1 MRFRL
6 VRPRSLVLLAVAT
19 ACLAAPAVGSAAERL
34 VAVDEA
40 NRLVVFSS
48 DTPRAI
54 TRIRVTGLGPG
65 ERILGLDVRPAN
77 GQLVAVSSGSRLY
90 ALDAATGAA
99 TGIGPAPFSPV
110 VSGGAFGFDFNPT
123 VDRIRLTSDGRQNLR
138 LHPDTGLVA
147 AVDGGLAYGTTD
159 TGSGA
164 VPQIVASAYTN
175 SVRGASTTQL
185 FDIDVARDV
194 LVLQSPPNNGTL
206 VTVGPLGV
214 DAQSGA
220 GFDIAPSDG
229 VAWAALRVP
238 GQGGSQLYRIDLGT
252 GAATLV
258 GRIGGG
264 LAVNGLAAVGAA
276 VPDTAAPAL
285 SIVTLGSTAGPS
297 SLAGRPGLPVRAAC
311 SEACTLTAR
320 LLLGSRVV
328 GAAATTTEVA
338 GSVSLRLRLS
348 AAGAAAVRARRAA
361 GLVVSVSASD
371 AAGNAATAVTR
382 ALGGRR

>member
-6 VRPRSLVLLAVAT
+6 VRPRFLVFLAVAT
-19 ACLAAPAVGSAAERL
+19 ACLAVPAVGSAAERL

-54 TRIRVTGLGPG
+54 TRVRVTGLGAG
-65 ERILGLDVRPAN
+65 ERLLGLDVRPAN
-77 GQLVAVSSGSRLY
+77 GQLVAVSSSSRLY
-90 ALDAATGAA
+90 ALDAGTGAA
-99 TGIGPAPFSPV
+99 TAIGQAPFSPA

-138 LHPDTGLVA
+138 LHPDTGAVA
-147 AVDGGLAYGTTD
+147 AVDGMLAYGTSD
-159 TGSGA
+159 AGNGA
-164 VPQIVASAYTN
+164 VPQVVASAYTN
-175 SVRGASTTQL
+175 SVRGATTTQL
-185 FDIDVARDV
+185 YDIDVARDV
-194 LVLQSPPNNGTL
+194 LVLQNPPNNGTL

-214 DAQSGA
+214 DAQSGG

-229 VAWAALRVP
+229 VAWAVLRVP
-238 GQGGSQLYRIDLGT
+238 GQGGSQLYRINLAT

-264 LAVNGLAAVGAA
+264 LAVNGLAALGAA
-276 VPDTAAPAL
+276 QPDTAAPTL
-285 SIVTLGSTAGPS
+285 SIVTLGSTAGAS

-320 LLLGSRVV
+320 FLLGSRVV
-328 GAAATTTEVA
+328 GTATATTELA
-338 GSVSLRLRLS
+338 GSVPLRLRLS
-348 AAGAAAVRARRAA
+348 AAGAAAVRARRTA
-361 GLVVSVSASD
+361 GLVVSVSATD
-371 AAGNAATAVTR
+371 AAGNTARPVTR
-382 ALGGRR
+382 TLGARG

>member
-6 VRPRSLVLLAVAT
+6 VRPRFLVFLAVAT
-19 ACLAAPAVGSAAERL
+19 ACLAVPAVGSAAERL

-54 TRIRVTGLGPG
+54 TRVRVTGLAAG
-65 ERILGLDVRPAN
+65 ERLLGLDVRPAN
-77 GQLVAVSSGSRLY
+77 GQLVAVTSSSRLY
-90 ALDAATGAA
+90 ALDAGTGAA
-99 TGIGPAPFSPV
+99 TAIGQAPFSPS

-138 LHPDTGLVA
+138 LHPDTGAVA
-147 AVDGGLAYGTTD
+147 AVDGMLAYGTSD
-159 TGSGA
+159 AGNGS
-164 VPQIVASAYTN
+164 VPQVVASAYTN
-175 SVRGASTTQL
+175 SVRGATTTQL
-185 FDIDVARDV
+185 YDIDVARDV
-194 LVLQSPPNNGTL
+194 LVLQNPPNNGTL

-214 DAQSGA
+214 DAQSG

-238 GQGGSQLYRIDLGT
+238 GQGGSQLYRINLAT

-258 GRIGGG
+258 GRVGGG
-264 LAVNGLAAVGAA
+264 LAVNGLAALGAA
-276 VPDTAAPAL
+276 QPDTAAPTL
-285 SIVTLGSTAGPS
+285 SIVTLGSRAGAS

-320 LLLGSRVV
+320 FLLGSRVV
-328 GAAATTTEVA
+328 GSATATTELA
-338 GSVSLRLRLS
+338 GSVPLRLRLS
-348 AAGAAAVRARRAA
+348 AAGAAEVRARRTA
-361 GLVVSVSASD
+361 GLVVSVSATD
-371 AAGNAATAVTR
+371 AAGNTAGPVTR
-382 ALGGRR
+382 TLGARG